1 MARPQNVVGF
11 VGKATQTFHKK
22 TYNIN
27 TNHRHKMQKVTSI
40 CNLKELFYLKDFIR
54 TEAVSQK
61 CAVEKV
67 FLEILQNSQENTCAR
82 GVSC

>member
-1 MARPQNVVGF
+1 
-11 VGKATQTFHKK
+11 
-22 TYNIN
+22 
-27 TNHRHKMQKVTSI
+27 MQKVTSI